1 MLLKGKED
9 LLRRPMESCL
19 VCHVRPRNSTLNF
32 GALEAWFRRE
42 SSGRSHVTSTANGK
56 RHPSSSSSCDSISPA
71 GGGNDLAGGAAA
83 DRRVEA
89 LVQESV
95 VCGGASSGGV
105 WGAEQGE
112 GGGAGGE
119 GEEGGKEPDEEEV
132 VAVEFS
138 EDITT
143 EELKALL
150 RNAAR
155 AGPADVVK
163 VFDREGRILPLFG
176 KLLPSNGPDRPY
188 SLRVIVSTAASARNC
203 KGTSHPEAPTGL
215 LIPRNYDMVRD
226 AIGFDLGGVERR
238 LEHLEKHICSD
249 SGEVPVI
256 LKELREEMEALRA
269 RLQNPDALALRKSS
283 QENATSN
290 TVSSGGKRKKRVM
303 GKHQPYGRRDPEAA
317 RQVYLRFME
326 ISEGSACQGVRHWL
340 RQASFES
347 DSWSDEELLLLLQHM
362 YLDLGLPSHF
372 GITMPVLRRFLFA
385 VYDNYN
391 DVPFH
396 NFRHC
401 FCVAQMMYAMICKAQ
416 LMPRIGDLE
425 AFILITSCICHDLD
439 HPGYNN
445 IYQINAR
452 TELALRY
459 NDISPL
465 ENHHCSVA
473 FRILEEDPDC
483 DIFANLSPTDYK
495 RVREGVIR
503 CILATDMARHNEIL
517 AQFREIT
524 PTFDYA
530 NPAHINLLSMV
541 LIKVADISN
550 EARPMNVAEPW
561 LDRLLQEFFSQ
572 SDAEKMEGLP
582 VTPFMDRDKVTKPS
596 SQCSFIG
603 YVVLPLFEALGDLLP
618 ELQDL
623 IITPVREALD
633 YYRRL
638 NEASKEERHRR
649 SMDAASGGGRSSK
662 GDIGTSSEDGSGP
675 ALLDPHVPSVHHSG
689 GHLLTKSGSAHSM
702 RSKRS
707 LQWMRSHSHSHS
719 RSYDGGGDYDAAVHS
734 GVGEKARSSDG
745 TVEESLGEMLES
757 QNRAINEERDEDD
770 SDEEDEDEE
779 GEETVTE
786 VEVSEKTLKFK
797 ISTEGASTVV
807 PPSGG
812 RKRRESRVESRART
826 EWESEMAAQGGED
839 GASLAASSRARATQ
853 DVPQA
858 EPVPVTDQE
867 ESEGDAGSQPGRPK
881 RNHSIMSRLWHF
893 TERLSLGGGGSEGHG
908 KRMAQGIPSPPGT
921 PPRPHS
927 DCSGTTRGRASPLA
941 MQRKSASLG
950 REGHGGRVCRGW
962 RSLLVS
968 SKGGGQSSPAPDD
981 IDPADPTKPFLT
993 PGSPEELGNG
1003 TAGASPSA
1011 VSSASS
1017 SSAHSSRKKKG
1028 KGHECEVEEEVT
1040 SEGSLAR
1047 SLDSMLQRDH
1057 SKWWQHQRVGRSGGP
1072 SPSSK
1077 QRGFFLFSSARSRGE
1092 KGLGGRGA
1100 VSEAKG
1106 GVTGGSSKNP
1116 PLLGGS
1122 IRRRKLSSG
1131 GQKSSGQG
1139 KVTVPLGDGVACDSA
1154 N

>member
-1 MLLKGKED
+1 
-9 LLRRPMESCL
+9 
-19 VCHVRPRNSTLNF
+19 
-32 GALEAWFRRE
+32 
-42 SSGRSHVTSTANGK
+42 
-56 RHPSSSSSCDSISPA
+56 
-71 GGGNDLAGGAAA
+71 
-83 DRRVEA
+83 
-89 LVQESV
+89 
-95 VCGGASSGGV
+95 
-105 WGAEQGE
+105 
-112 GGGAGGE
+112 
-119 GEEGGKEPDEEEV
+119 
-132 VAVEFS
+132 
-138 EDITT
+138 
-143 EELKALL
+143 
-150 RNAAR
+150 
-155 AGPADVVK
+155 
-163 VFDREGRILPLFG
+163 
-176 KLLPSNGPDRPY
+176 
-188 SLRVIVSTAASARNC
+188 
-203 KGTSHPEAPTGL
+203 
-215 LIPRNYDMVRD
+215 MVRD

-238 LEHLEKHICSD
+238 LEHLEKHICSN
-249 SGEVPVI
+249 SGEAPVI
-256 LKELREEMEALRA
+256 LKELREEMEALRS
-269 RLQNPDALALRKSS
+269 RLQNPEALAVRKSS
-283 QENATSN
+283 QESATSN
-290 TVSSGGKRKKRVM
+290 TASSGGKRKKRVT

-317 RQVYLRFME
+317 RQVYLRFMD
-326 ISEGSACQGVRHWL
+326 ISEGSACKGVRHWL

-347 DSWSDEELLLLLQHM
+347 DSWSDEELLLLLQHI
-362 YLDLGLPSHF
+362 YLDLGLPSRF

-401 FCVAQMMYAMICKAQ
+401 FCVAQMMYAMICKAE
-416 LMPRIGDLE
+416 LMPRIGELE
-425 AFILITSCICHDLD
+425 TFILITSCICHDLD

-465 ENHHCSVA
+465 ENHHCSVT
-473 FRILEEDPDC
+473 FRILEEDPDS
-483 DIFANLSPTDYK
+483 DILANLSPTDYR

-503 CILATDMARHNEIL
+503 CILATDMARHNEIH
-517 AQFREIT
+517 AQFREII
-524 PTFDYA
+524 PTFDYG

-603 YVVLPLFEALGDLLP
+603 YVLLPLFETLGDLLP

-649 SMDAASGGGRSSK
+649 SMDAASGGGGSSK
-662 GDIGTSSEDGSGP
+662 GDIGASSEEGTGHT
-675 ALLDPHVPSVHHSG
+675 LLDPNTCPSVPPG
-689 GHLLTKSGSAHSM
+689 GSHVLTKSGSAHSM

-719 RSYDGGGDYDAAVHS
+719 RSYDGGDYDPVQ
-734 GVGEKARSSDG
+734 VIGEKSRSSDG
-745 TVEESLGEMLES
+745 TVEETLIEVLDE
-757 QNRAINEERDEDD
+757 QNRSINEERDEDD
-770 SDEEDEDEE
+770 SEEDDEDEE

-807 PPSGG
+807 APPPGA
-812 RKRRESRVESRART
+812 RKRRESRVESRPKA
-826 EWESEMAAQGGED
+826 EWEGDSALGED
-839 GASLAASSRARATQ
+839 GMAMVKAGGTQ

-858 EPVPVTDQE
+858 DPSPAMAPEEQEATDE
-867 ESEGDAGSQPGRPK
+867 NSEVRSQQGRPK

-893 TERLSLGGGGSEGHG
+893 TERLSLGSGGSDGHG
-908 KRMAQGIPSPPGT
+908 KRMQGMPSPPGT

-927 DCSGTTRGRASPLA
+927 DCSGTTRGRASPLG

-968 SKGGGQSSPAPDD
+968 GKGGRSSPAPDD
-981 IDPADPTKPFLT
+981 LDGADSSKSFLT

-1028 KGHECEVEEEVT
+1028 KAHECEVEEEVT

-1057 SKWWQHQRVGRSGGP
+1057 CKWWQHQRVGRSGGP

-1092 KGLGGRGA
+1092 KGVGGRGIA
-1100 VSEAKG
+1100 GEPKG
-1106 GVTGGSSKNP
+1106 TMAGGSNKGP

-1122 IRRRKLSSG
+1122 IRRRKHSTG
-1131 GQKSSGQG
+1131 GQKVTGQG
-1139 KVTVPLGDGVACDSA
+1139 KVTVPLSDGVACESS